1 MSRAREFAD
10 LAGSADA
17 GGITGRNLMIN
28 GAMLVAQR
36 GTSSTSSGAH
46 TLDRFFN
53 SFATVAVTQSQDTT
67 VPSGE
72 GFTKSFK
79 QEFTTASS
87 SAAAYYSVYTT
98 LEGQDLINSGWDY
111 TSPSSFITISFYI
124 KSSVAG
130 TYTCSFRTAAGT
142 VKAFSFQYTLAADTW
157 TRVTKSI
164 PGNSGITINNDS
176 TKGMNIFLNV
186 QLGTDYTDSG
196 RTHDIWDDYSSTAQ
210 TPPTTNNNMTTVNS
224 TIHITGVQLE
234 VGKKATPFEHRS
246 FGDELARCQRYFTA
260 WTHSSVYYGAAYGS
274 GNGFVLLD
282 CPVRMRAI
290 PTVTVSSTRVA
301 GADTTS
307 YNSQERIGIYMAAT
321 NPYCGTSNA
330 SAEIT

>member
-36 GTSSTSSGAH
+36 GTTSTSSGAH

-234 VGKKATPFEHRS
+234 VGEQATPFEHRS
-246 FGDELARCQRYFTA
+246 FGDELARCQRY
-260 WTHSSVYYGAAYGS
+260 YYTTGADYGHGVFNANS
-274 GNGFVLLD
+274 YGDASF
-282 CPVRMRAI
+282 PVTMRADPSI
-290 PTVTVSSTRVA
+290 TFLA
-301 GADTTS
+301 
-307 YNSQERIGIYMAAT
+307 
-321 NPYCGTSNA
+321 GTSTTPTNVTINPTGVYAYSTATQGMQFNA
-330 SAEIT
+330 DAEL